1 MVAFTCWLLL
11 GDLLFVVLDWTNSVD
26 LVVASICVL
35 WLVVLDC
42 GFDLVANLGGL
53 LFIEVS

>member
-11 GDLLFVVLDWTNSVD
+11 GDLLFVVLDWTNSVA

-35 WLVVLDC
+35 WFVVLDC
-42 GFDLVANLGGL
+42 GFDLVANLGGCCL
-53 LFIEVS
+53 